1 VGYRAGTGGC
11 ILAVMVIWSIGCVI
25 SKEGEDDHV
34 STLDCAFD
42 SRRRRIVGK
51 ALEFLLDVDDMHVL
65 STFLKTEFAG
75 NGQSKP
81 LIPGH
86 LIDQLKG

>member
-1 VGYRAGTGGC
+1 MGYRAGTGGC

-42 SRRRRIVGK
+42 SGRRRM
-51 ALEFLLDVDDMHVL
+51 LEKKKILHFLLDVEDMYGVRL
-65 STFLKTEFAG
+65 WC
-75 NGQSKP
+75 QV
-81 LIPGH
+81 
-86 LIDQLKG
+86 